1 MCASRIAYCCAVV
14 CFLNPGW
21 SLLPPLKYN
30 CLLLLF
36 FGRRWL
42 RWPSAGCKGRQHP
55 QQPRC
60 VPPFSFSVV
69 SCTCDFTVHPQRVTA
84 IVSTSQ
90 IGLQPKKRR
99 ASHARPKL
107 KKQTDH
113 NTLCVCVCVCACVC
127 LCVCVCV
134 STSLPL
140 SLSFYALRSAVG
152 MRTPRARRSRST
164 DVISSMRSL
173 NAAT

>member
-55 QQPRC
+55 QQLHQTRC

-113 NTLCVCVCVCACVC
+113 NTLCVCARTY
-127 LCVCVCV
+127 
-134 STSLPL
+134 SATSSCGFLASASSRISCSRL
-140 SLSFYALRSAVG
+140 QQLAHIALRPQTKRG
-152 MRTPRARRSRST
+152 RAS
-164 DVISSMRSL
+164 DFESS
-173 NAAT
+173 